1 MAQKLLKGVKAPIN
15 SGQSPQLKSTID
27 SGKKLAK
34 ILKFAATL
42 QYMSAVEKASPA
54 QLGEFTKN
62 NLASLGTTF
71 IKIGQLLSTR
81 SDILDKEF
89 TAQLASLQDN
99 VPPFDIDTYTP
110 YIDTLVTEFD
120 AKPIAS
126 ASIGQV
132 HRGVLKNGEV
142 VAIKLKRP
150 FIEGEIQTDFQML
163 LGLLAVLRSFSD
175 RRELFE
181 LETVFKQYK
190 TLLSE
195 EINFKREARNIQ
207 TFSDMFATGDSAVWT
222 KIPKVYEDVST
233 NDVIVMEYV
242 PAIKINDFKTIDKMR
257 FDRGKIAEKLVESYI
272 IQIVEHGKVH
282 IDPHPGN
289 VAITRAGKI
298 VFYDYGMVTELS
310 PVLMDKFQELLLAVS
325 EKDAESIAKI
335 MVEAEIVSIE
345 PEKFAYLRSFV
356 LSFLEYIETVN
367 VVSFKENFIDKISTG
382 DLPFIISSNFLLLLR
397 GITILEGVCKQ
408 LDPNFNYKK
417 VIDPYINSFPIDIE
431 YLEKRA
437 LKDIESIQKF
447 AFPQMVSDAQ
457 RNDIDK
463 QLLEIRLRELTTDRE
478 KAQSKQNLSNII
490 VASLIFGIGMGETFV
505 ENPYIQV
512 GIASLTF
519 MALYNKK

>member
-1 MAQKLLKGVKAPIN
+1 MHAIN
-15 SGQSPQLKSTID
+15 QTINKRLTSSLD
-27 SGKKLAK
+27 SGKKLGK
-34 ILKFAATL
+34 ILKFTASL
-42 QYMSAVEKASPA
+42 QYMSTVKKASSA
-54 QLGEFTKN
+54 QLGEFTRN
-62 NLASLGTTF
+62 NLTSLGTTF

-81 SDILDKEF
+81 SDILDKDF
-89 TAQLASLQDN
+89 TSQLASLQDN
-99 VPPFDIDTYTP
+99 VPPFDIDP
-110 YIDTLVTEFD
+110 YLEYINTIVAEFD
-120 AKPIAS
+120 KKPIAS

-150 FIEGEIQTDFQML
+150 RIEAEIYTDFQML
-163 LGLLAVLRSFSD
+163 LGFIAVLRSFSD

-181 LETVFKQYK
+181 LETVFKQYEI
-190 TLLSE
+190 LLSE
-195 EINFKREARNIQ
+195 EINFKREVQNIQ
-207 TFSDMFATGDSAVWT
+207 KFNGMFKTGETALWT
-222 KIPKVYEDVST
+222 KIPKVYEELST

-242 PAIKINDFKTIDKMR
+242 PAIKINDFQTIDNMR

-272 IQIVEHGKVH
+272 IQIVEHGMVH

-289 VAITRAGKI
+289 VAITRNGKI

-310 PVLMDKFQELLLAVS
+310 DVLMSKFQDLLLAVS
-325 EKDAESIAKI
+325 EKDADAIARI
-335 MVEAEIVSIE
+335 MVDAGIVSVE
-345 PEKFAYLRSFV
+345 PERFPYLRSFV

-367 VVSFKENFIDKISTG
+367 VESFQENFINKISTG

-417 VIDPYINSFPIDIE
+417 VIDPYINSFPIDIN

-437 LKDIESIQKF
+437 LKDIESLQNF
-447 AFPQMVSDAQ
+447 AYPKMMTDVQ

-463 QLLEIRLRELTTDRE
+463 QLMEIRLRELSDERDKSQT
-478 KAQSKQNLSNII
+478 KQNVSNVI
-490 VASLIFGIGMGETFV
+490 VAILLLGVGMGGTFV
-505 ENPYIQV
+505 ENPFIQV

-519 MALYNKK
+519 MTLYNKKK